1 VTCADFG
8 KSSLDPSRVLVV
20 DGGPNS
26 PVMPSIPSPTLVIAA
41 DKGFEHARALGLS
54 VDVVVGDFDSLSSE
68 QVENIDPGVTVER
81 HDVDKDESDLALAI
95 NFAYRVGAKHI
106 DIITGGSGRLD
117 HLLVGSLLLAN
128 RENLSRSIV
137 THCGSSRVVALGPGQ
152 SLNLEN
158 IVGCR
163 ISLISL
169 EANTRVR
176 TQGLKWNL
184 DLTDSFPPFSSLG
197 LSNQILDLPT
207 LEITQGSLLAII
219 SSPDD

>member
-1 VTCADFG
+1 
-8 KSSLDPSRVLVV
+8 
-20 DGGPNS
+20 
-26 PVMPSIPSPTLVIAA
+26 
-41 DKGFEHARALGLS
+41 LGLS

-68 QVENIDPGVTVER
+68 QVENIDPGVTLER

-128 RENLSRSIV
+128 SENLSRSIV

-207 LEITQGSLLAII
+207 LEVTQGSLLAII